1 MLFPGG
7 VAMAGKIALGVLVSF
22 LLVGFGYALHREQSR
37 QIELPFRV
45 KRVVS
50 SDDHEA
56 ITIDGMH
63 PPFTVLVYEGPTIQR
78 TVPGEIGQLG
88 DEIWM
93 TPPRDR

>member
-1 MLFPGG
+1 
-7 VAMAGKIALGVLVSF
+7 MAGKISLSVLVSF
-22 LLVGFGYALHREQSR
+22 LLVGFGYALNREQSR
-37 QIELPFRV
+37 QSELPFRV

-56 ITIDGMH
+56 VTIGGMN

-78 TVPGEIGQLG
+78 TVPGEIGNLG
-88 DEIWM
+88 EVIWM